1 MVNAHGTISR
11 QGNVELCIYGRWRI
25 MCANSWDNR
34 DASVVC
40 RQIGY
45 SPHGKHEIA
54 TFHTIQV
61 ALIYHTSQFTGAVAL
76 ENIYPSSTHRLL
88 NTEINCSGLESKI
101 TNCIQ
106 NLDEA
111 YSCLS
116 FGIASVSCYSMSC
129 NSDYFLQLV
138 TMLSSLFCSWNS
150 S

>member
-54 TFHTIQV
+54 TSHTIQV

-88 NTEINCSGLESKI
+88 NAKINCSGLESKI

-138 TMLSSLFCSWNS
+138 TAFIFVL
-150 S
+150 